1 MKKRII
7 LSLFALV
14 YLSLYKITNF
24 ETGDIGSATLLIYIG
39 VPLFVIISFVLFF
52 HSLFYLAKEKF
63 KLNEQ
68 IFILLI
74 INFISIILTFGVYLF
89 YLNPINWFF

>member
-7 LSLFALV
+7 LSLFTLV

-39 VPLFVIISFVLFF
+39 VPLFVIISFVLLVQNLYFF
-52 HSLFYLAKEKF
+52 IKGNF
-63 KLNEQ
+63 KLSEQ
-68 IFILLI
+68 NFVLLI
-74 INFISIILTFGVYLF
+74 INSASIILTYDVYLYF
-89 YLNPINWFF
+89 LNPINW

>member
-7 LSLFALV
+7 LSLFTLV

-39 VPLFVIISFVLFF
+39 VPLFVIISFVLLVQNLYFF
-52 HSLFYLAKEKF
+52 IKGNF
-63 KLNEQ
+63 KLSEQ
-68 IFILLI
+68 NFVLLI
-74 INFISIILTFGVYLF
+74 INSASIILTYDIYLYF
-89 YLNPINWFF
+89 LNPINW

>member
-39 VPLFVIISFVLFF
+39 VPLFIIISFVLFF
-52 HSLFYLAKEKF
+52 IAY
-63 KLNEQ
+63 
-68 IFILLI
+68 
-74 INFISIILTFGVYLF
+74 SI
-89 YLNPINWFF
+89 

>member
-7 LSLFALV
+7 LSLFTLV

-39 VPLFVIISFVLFF
+39 VPLFVIISFVLLVQNLYFF
-52 HSLFYLAKEKF
+52 IKGNF
-63 KLNEQ
+63 KLSEQ
-68 IFILLI
+68 NFVLLI
-74 INFISIILTFGVYLF
+74 INSASIILTYDVYLYF
-89 YLNPINWFF
+89 LNPINC

>member
-7 LSLFALV
+7 LSLFTLV

-39 VPLFVIISFVLFF
+39 VPLFVIISFVLLIQNLYFF
-52 HSLFYLAKEKF
+52 IKGNF
-63 KLNEQ
+63 KLSEQ
-68 IFILLI
+68 NFVLLI
-74 INFISIILTFGVYLF
+74 INSASIILTYDIYLYF
-89 YLNPINWFF
+89 LNPINW

>member
-7 LSLFALV
+7 LSLFTLV

-39 VPLFVIISFVLFF
+39 VPLFVIISFVLLVQNLYFF
-52 HSLFYLAKEKF
+52 IKGNFKLSEQNFVLFTKF
-63 KLNEQ
+63 K
-68 IFILLI
+68 
-74 INFISIILTFGVYLF
+74 ISFNKKV
-89 YLNPINWFF
+89 